1 MSGIS
6 SINVFSLAT
15 GMSCGSRGGRGSHGG
30 RGGRGGRQTAS
41 VTPGPSVASRDST
54 PVVDGAYDDFSAS
67 DANGNIHWNPVAIS
81 ALLSAMASRFM
92 QLKNGT
98 PAQQAGIW
106 RDLVATM
113 KTELEL
119 EPQTNDIVTFLSLV
133 DTNKVKNKW
142 NAMTRHY
149 NNIHA
154 LRMRSTGV
162 NGPPPSLDWEFYDDI
177 HKILLPDPSIN
188 PEFVI
193 QLMDYGATG
202 ASLVTEREDVNKAS
216 DASAPASPSAP
227 APASL
232 PSPSPAP
239 VSTQETVSRRTT
251 GQNNLQFKRIA
262 ENVSRNLVSDL
273 RTEHDEQHCKRKRD
287 LLEFEDRQQM
297 RRQLDRQQRHS
308 HHAANAARLDRLI
321 AIGEEIA
328 AIARRRA
335 ENRRSYRANS
345 EYSSYDEEIIS
356 VGEEGVVDEE
366 SIVDNEDAA
375 GANVASDGTQE

>member
-1 MSGIS
+1 
-6 SINVFSLAT
+6 
-15 GMSCGSRGGRGSHGG
+15 
-30 RGGRGGRQTAS
+30 
-41 VTPGPSVASRDST
+41 
-54 PVVDGAYDDFSAS
+54 
-67 DANGNIHWNPVAIS
+67 
-81 ALLSAMASRFM
+81 MASRFM

-149 NNIHA
+149 NNIRA
-154 LRMRSTGV
+154 LRMRPTGV

-193 QLMDYGATG
+193 QSMDYGATG
-202 ASLVTEREDVNKAS
+202 ASLVTEREDVNEAS

-251 GQNNLQFKRIA
+251 GQR
-262 ENVSRNLVSDL
+262 
-273 RTEHDEQHCKRKRD
+273 CKRKRD